1 MKNLTKISLLAL
13 ISLVGLQAGA
23 MNKEVELESC
33 ALSELNKCE
42 GIEITAKNLYA
53 RAPKVSL
60 DLEKKLKS
68 WTDENKDAWKAFV
81 EQPGKVDEYKDKGKL
96 VTQMLQEK
104 KLKSLSQNNIIFE
117 LPTAPGWL
125 VKISG
130 IINRLCLQVAA
141 QDKPYGQVKQI
152 DQTKTVPTYQTV
164 SRVLGAMKLHDAKKH
179 HKLDELRVVKKY
191 LWSPTERCDDESCIV
206 VEQMLK
212 GHKLLKDYSSQELDE
227 LLTEKKVEQLLL
239 AAKHAGLWNLTGDNI
254 AVTKTNKLVI
264 LDTEQPN
271 TMKPSQVFNGGDQAK
286 SRFLFNVNC
295 GVQSLYQV
303 LPQGSKARDRVE
315 KTVRQDKEVMGA
327 YNVQDLIKL
336 FEDNKK

>member
-1 MKNLTKISLLAL
+1 MKNVTKISLLVL
-13 ISLVGLQAGA
+13 LSLAGLQVGA
-23 MNKEVELESC
+23 MNKEVDVESC
-33 ALSELNKCE
+33 ALSDLNKCD
-42 GIEITAKNLYA
+42 GIEITSKNLYTY
-53 RAPKVSL
+53 APRVSL

-68 WTDENKDAWKAFV
+68 WTDENKDAWTAFV
-81 EQPGKVDEYKDKGKL
+81 KQPGKVDEYKNKGMR
-96 VTQMLQEK
+96 VTQMLQK
-104 KLKSLSQNNIIFE
+104 QNLTSLSSNTIIFE
-117 LPTAPGWL
+117 LPTASGWL

-130 IINRLCLQVAA
+130 IMNRLCLQVAA

-179 HKLDELRVVKKY
+179 HELDELGVVKKY
-191 LWSPTERCDDESCIV
+191 VWSPTGRCDDESCIV
-206 VEQMLK
+206 VEQKLK
-212 GHKLLKDYSSQELDE
+212 GYRLLKNFSSQELDE
-227 LLTEKKVEQLLL
+227 FLTEKRVGQLLL

-295 GVQSLYQV
+295 GVQSLYQA
-303 LPQGSKARDRVE
+303 LPKGSKARDRVE
-315 KTVRQDKEVMGA
+315 KWARQDKEVMGA
-327 YNVQDLIKL
+327 NNVKDLIKL
-336 FEDNKK
+336 FEDNK